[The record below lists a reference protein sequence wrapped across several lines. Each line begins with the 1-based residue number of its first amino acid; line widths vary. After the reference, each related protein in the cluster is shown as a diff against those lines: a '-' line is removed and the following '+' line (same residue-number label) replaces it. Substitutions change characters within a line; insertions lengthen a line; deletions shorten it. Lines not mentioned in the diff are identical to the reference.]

1 MVAERGIPMAWSP
14 VPDLSSPGRPARA
27 AFAVTAVIMLVQS
40 LRSYAT
46 LNQTLGDTDDALR
59 LRIVRDLVAG
69 RGWFDTHLDRLQ
81 PPAGVDIHWS
91 RLIDGGMAALNTLFG
106 LVLAPET
113 AEFAMRLIWPLLW
126 VFPLTLGGLL
136 IARRLGGS
144 TAVMACAI
152 FIASVPVQMQ
162 FAAGRIDHHNV
173 QIALTMLMLAGL
185 VHLDT
190 KWGPWLAGIATGL
203 VLAVGLEPLLFV
215 AIGGMFVAL
224 RFAADD
230 GFAPMMR
237 RYAIGLLLSVL
248 AAYLAQ
254 TPPRLWFASACDML
268 AINLLTGLIVA
279 SAGLIAASFTTR
291 SSGLRLGAVLTAGG
305 AALATCLALDPACL
319 GGPYAHMDA
328 RLHAEWLDHV
338 TEVMN
343 WPVLFQNMPGLAAA
357 LLAPSLVA
365 VAALLGSLR
374 DENVRHDPAWLIT
387 GAVFAA
393 AVFAGLFMVRILP
406 YAAAF
411 SALVLAGAFARHAP
425 RKIRDTFVAAAIAAF
440 AISPTPVALVA
451 AVLAPDTNTADKN
464 TNRKACTATASFTPL
479 AGLPAGLFLA
489 DIDVGPHLIVHTHHS
504 ALAAPYHRMNE
515 GLVTAHEIWS
525 AEPMAAEQMLRAR
538 GVSYVMLCPARG
550 KLPIKF
556 PATSLRTA
564 LEHGDVPDFLEPVPA
579 GKAFKL
585 WKFKP

>member
-1 MVAERGIPMAWSP
+1 MGIPMAWSP
-14 VPDLSSPGRPARA
+14 VPDLSSPGRPGRA
-27 AFAVTAVIMLVQS
+27 AFALTAIIMLVQS
-40 LRSYAT
+40 LRSYAS
-46 LNQTLGDTDDALR
+46 LGETLGDTDDALR

-91 RLIDGGMAALNTLFG
+91 RLIDGGMAALNALFG
-106 LVLAPET
+106 LVLAPEA
-113 AEFAMRLIWPLLW
+113 AEYAMRLIWPLLW

-144 TAVMACAI
+144 AAVLACAI

-185 VHLDT
+185 VYPDT

-224 RFAADD
+224 RFVADD
-230 GFAPMMR
+230 GFAPMVR

-248 AAYLAQ
+248 AAYMAQ

-268 AINLLTGLIVA
+268 AINLLAGLVVA
-279 SAGLIAASFTTR
+279 SAGLITASFVTR
-291 SSGLRLGAVLTAGG
+291 SFGFRLGAVLTAGG
-305 AALATCLALDPACL
+305 AALAACVALDPACL
-319 GGPYAHMDA
+319 NGPYAHMDA
-328 RLHAEWLDHV
+328 RLYAEWLEHV
-338 TEVMN
+338 TEVMS
-343 WPVLFQNMPGLAAA
+343 WPVLFQNMPGLAVA

-365 VAALLGSLR
+365 AAALLWSLR
-374 DENVRHDPAWLIT
+374 DENVRRDPAWLIT
-387 GAVFAA
+387 SAVFAA
-393 AVFAGLFMVRILP
+393 AVVAGLFMVRILP

-411 SALVLAGAFARHAP
+411 SALLLAGAFARHAP
-425 RKIRDTFVAAAIAAF
+425 RKIRDKFVAAALAAF
-440 AISPTPVALVA
+440 AISPTPVALA
-451 AVLAPDTNTADKN
+451 AALLAPEPGAADKSA
-464 TNRKACTATASFTPL
+464 NRNACTATVSFAPL
-479 AGLPAGLFLA
+479 AALPAGLFLA
-489 DIDVGPHLIVHTHHS
+489 DIDIGPYLIVHTHHS

-515 GLVTAHEIWS
+515 GLVTAHAIWS
-525 AEPMAAEQMLRAR
+525 AEPEAAEHLLRVR

-550 KLPIKF
+550 KLPIEF
-556 PATSLRTA
+556 PDKSLRAA
-564 LEHGDVPDFLEPVPA
+564 LERGDVPDFLESVPA
-579 GKAFKL
+579 GKTFKL